1 MAAARPSR
9 RLSKDARLEQL
20 LAVAMPVLAQHGL
33 AEFSLEDVAAPAD
46 VTRNLLYHYFP
57 RGRADIA
64 LAVVHRAGHE
74 LTDGWVVD
82 EQLPL
87 PERLT
92 ANFSRMAAHAMGPS
106 DAWRIHRRAR
116 AAGQAEL
123 DDAVAQY
130 MEIVI
135 ASISLNHLGTSEPP
149 PLVHLALTGFLALAE
164 TVFDEARTRKLP
176 RAEVMGFLADTLVA
190 TVQAAIAIDQDCPSL
205 QTP

>member
-1 MAAARPSR
+1 VAA
-9 RLSKDARLEQL
+9 
-20 LAVAMPVLAQHGL
+20 AMPVLARQGL

-64 LAVVHRAGHE
+64 LAVLHRAGHE
-74 LTDGWVVD
+74 LTDGWVID
-82 EQLPL
+82 DQLSL

-116 AAGQAEL
+116 AAGQPEL
-123 DDAVAQY
+123 DHAVAQY
-130 MEIVI
+130 MGIVI

-149 PLVHLALTGFLALAE
+149 PLVELALTGFLALAE
-164 TVFDEARTRKLP
+164 TVFDSARARELP
-176 RAEVMGFLADTLVA
+176 RAEVMRFLADTLVA
-190 TVQAAIAIDQDCPSL
+190 TIQAATAIDGDRPSG
-205 QTP
+205 